1 MLSEVAL
8 LRKRWAQ
15 VTEGQGQIIMLIGQ
29 GHGREEVAHMAK
41 YQRPDVMTTHIIN
54 PLIAAL
60 TKLGF
65 SVHGSQVLAVRGRK
79 TGKVQEVPVNPI
91 EVDGT
96 RYLVAP
102 RGATQWVRNLRA
114 AGVAELR
121 VGQQREQ
128 IHVNE
133 LENDAKPPV
142 LRAYLRRWQRATG
155 KFFGVAAS
163 ASDEEL
169 RRRAPDHPVFRIT

>member
-1 MLSEVAL
+1 M
-8 LRKRWAQ
+8 AQ
-15 VTEGQGQIIMLIGQ
+15 
-29 GHGREEVAHMAK
+29 

-65 SVHGSQVLAVRGRK
+65 SVRGSHVLAVRGRK
-79 TGKVQEVPVNPI
+79 TGKVQEVPVNPV
-91 EVDGT
+91 EVEGT

-102 RGATQWVRNLRA
+102 RGETQWVRNLRV

-121 VGQQREQ
+121 VGRRREQ
-128 IHVNE
+128 IRVTE
-133 LENDAKPPV
+133 LADEAKLPV
-142 LRAYLRRWQRATG
+142 LRAYLRQWQRETG
-155 KFFGVAAS
+155 RFFGVDAN

-169 RRRAPDHPVFRIT
+169 RRQAPDHPVFRII